1 MRAHPSTF
9 SRIKFC
15 PEKNII
21 GLIGAISQEFRFQEE
36 LERIPIATSCLQTID
51 VSTDLLKQP
60 NSHLVCIRHTSESS
74 IVVACFMRSERY
86 SVSSVLTYEG
96 AKM

>member
-15 PEKNII
+15 PEKI
-21 GLIGAISQEFRFQEE
+21 LLDSLEQYHRSLEE

-86 SVSSVLTYEG
+86 SVISVLTYEG